1 MKIFL
6 LTLISIFHLAL
17 SQNECLPATCGHYAP
32 FVRFPFWIKGQ
43 QPEHCGYPG
52 FGLSCNESRADLDL
66 LFPVTAASA
75 TNVMLPLNMTVA
87 VWDIDYKAQKMLVDY
102 ARPHSCLPEK
112 LPTVNSSASPIFEA
126 EAIGYGEGSTLF
138 NCSNTGNYEAVACLS
153 SRSYKVIEFGS
164 VYDITSLPPYSSCFK
179 MYSIS
184 YVPDRA
190 LTGGNDEYGSH
201 FYLKWS
207 RPSCGK
213 CEAQGDYCRLQNSSA
228 AEETECFTPQCD
240 ITGNEI
246 DTGASTNH
254 KPLAAAGVTLL
265 AFTVIASFFI
275 FKVVTRR
282 RKDNERIENAVKN
295 HKDMRPRRYSY
306 ADVKRLTNHFKE
318 KLSHE
323 ALHKGKLA
331 DGTPVAVKVLD
342 ASQQDDEDFIA
353 EVEIIGGMQ
362 HANILQIIGYCIDGG
377 TRALIYEFLQGG
389 TLADMVLSPENQNQT
404 VGWEK
409 QHQIALDIAKGV
421 EYVHQES
428 AQKFLNLVW
437 NPQSILL
444 DHNFN
449 PKIIVSTTSADGR
462 TSQYT
467 APELFSSSS
476 NVIPQKAYAYGFGML
491 LLDMVGTRVSTYSR
505 GDDISDVRFPEWLF
519 REVEERE
526 EGKLNESVKKLLIVA
541 VWCIQWFPSDRPS
554 MKAVIEMLQQ
564 QTMPANAMPQYPF
577 HLNTQN

>member
-1 MKIFL
+1 MKVFL
-6 LTLISIFHLAL
+6 LTFISIFHLVV
-17 SQNECLPATCGHYAP
+17 SQNECLPATCGPYAP
-32 FVRFPFWIKGQ
+32 LVRFPFWIKGH

-52 FGLSCNESRADLDL
+52 FGLSCNESTADLDL
-66 LFPVTAASA
+66 QFPVTAST

-87 VWDIDYKAQKMLVDY
+87 VWNIDYKAQKMLVNY
-102 ARPHSCLPEK
+102 VRPRSCLPEK

-138 NCSNTGNYEAVACLS
+138 NCSNAANYEKVACLS
-153 SRSYKVIEFGS
+153 SRRYKVIDYGS

-190 LTGGNDEYGSH
+190 LTGGDDESGSR

-207 RPSCGK
+207 RPCCDK
-213 CEAQGDYCRLQNSSA
+213 CEAQGDYCRLENSSA
-228 AEETECFTPQCD
+228 AEETECFTPQHA
-240 ITGNEI
+240 T
-246 DTGASTNH
+246 TGASTNH
-254 KPLAAAGVTLL
+254 KPLAAGITAGIILL

-275 FKVVTRR
+275 FKVLKRR
-282 RKDNERIENAVKN
+282 REDNKRIENAVKN

-306 ADVKRLTNHFKE
+306 ADVKRLTNNFKQ

-323 ALHKGKLA
+323 ALHKGKLT

-342 ASQQDDEDFIA
+342 ASQQDNEGFIS

-362 HANILQIIGYCIDGG
+362 HANILQLIGYCIDGRR
-377 TRALIYEFLQGG
+377 RALIYEFMQGG
-389 TLADMVLSPENQNQT
+389 TLVDLVLSPENQNHA
-404 VGWEK
+404 VGREK
-409 QHQIALDIAKGV
+409 QHQIALGIAQGV

-428 AQKFLNLVW
+428 AHKFLNLVW

-444 DHNFN
+444 DRYFN
-449 PKIIVSTTSADGR
+449 PKIIVSTTSADEGA
-462 TSQYT
+462 SQYT

-476 NVIPQKAYAYGFGML
+476 NIIPQNAYAYGFGML
-491 LLDMVGTRVSTYSR
+491 LLDMVGTSVGIYSR
-505 GDDISDVRFPEWLF
+505 GDDISEVRFPEWLF

-526 EGKLNESVKKLLIVA
+526 EWKLNESVKKLLIVG
-541 VWCIQWFPSDRPS
+541 VWCIQWFPSDRLS

-564 QTMPANAMPQYPF
+564 QAMPANAMPLYPF